1 MITYCPSCI
10 QRHFRQCTAL
20 RMVILTNSHILHL
33 SSLHLGHISIT
44 IIFHSQARQG
54 SPYMQLGTQIVFL
67 ILTDYSAGLDF
78 SQFTMKNIKERVACL
93 IFFVLCTLTT
103 RKIVL
108 GHFSLGRDI
117 KKPIDQGPSVYPV
130 RAFQSESALRK
141 IHRTTGIV
149 NRYWLGFHLLL
160 DRSWEY

>member
-1 MITYCPSCI
+1 MW
-10 QRHFRQCTAL
+10 
-20 RMVILTNSHILHL
+20 
-33 SSLHLGHISIT
+33 
-44 IIFHSQARQG
+44 
-54 SPYMQLGTQIVFL
+54 LGTQIVFL
-67 ILTDYSAGLDF
+67 ILTDYSAELDF